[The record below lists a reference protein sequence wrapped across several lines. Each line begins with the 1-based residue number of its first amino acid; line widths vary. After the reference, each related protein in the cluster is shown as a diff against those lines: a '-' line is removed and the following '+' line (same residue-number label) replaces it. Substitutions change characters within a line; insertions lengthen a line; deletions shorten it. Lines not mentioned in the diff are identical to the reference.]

1 MIKTDITLPIK
12 YNNDDVKRAICA
24 RLPVSSDEI
33 SELGLIKRVL
43 VLDKPP
49 AHYRAVAVFS
59 LGSERE
65 SGILKMRNK
74 ASPYE
79 KEIFTAPV
87 SHLKSRPVVVGAG
100 PAGLF
105 AALALAEG
113 GARPIVLERGL
124 AVDERCV
131 SVARFFGGGALDTE
145 SNIQFGEG
153 GAGTFS
159 DGKLKVGSH
168 DKYKTKI
175 LDEFI
180 AGGADGSIV
189 YSSTAHV
196 GTDRLRGVVKYLRER
211 IISLG
216 GEFIFSAKLTDL
228 IVKDGVLL
236 GVRYTKG
243 GMDTVIDTDTA
254 VLAIGHSARDTVRA
268 LYKKG
273 LAMTA
278 RPFGIGARIEHPREY
293 INKIVYRES
302 ADLIDDAASYHLVTH
317 LGSGRS
323 VYSFCMCP
331 GGTVVSATSTEG
343 AVVTNGMSEYGRD
356 ADNSNSA
363 LLVSV
368 TPSDFG
374 SEHPLAGIELQ
385 ERIERCAFSLTGD
398 YKAPSEGLSRLMT
411 GARAEHIAPS
421 YPRGTVDT
429 FTESYLGEEI
439 SGAIREGIS
448 DFDSWLP
455 GFYLPSAVLTGP
467 ETRTTSPIRIERG
480 SDYCAPSFSGV
491 YPVGEGAG
499 YSGGIISSAV
509 DGMKCAEAILL
520 RSASRD

>member
-24 RLPVSSDEI
+24 RLPVSL
-33 SELGLIKRVL
+33 SELSEVSLIKRTL

-49 AHYRAVAVFS
+49 AHYRATAVFS
-59 LGSERE
+59 LPTERE
-65 SGILKMRNK
+65 GGILKIRNK
-74 ASPYE
+74 AASYE
-79 KEIFTAPV
+79 RELFLAPV
-87 SHLKSRPVVVGAG
+87 SRLASRPVVVGAG

-105 AALALAEG
+105 AALTLAEA
-113 GARPIVLERGL
+113 GARPIILERGL
-124 AVDERCV
+124 PVEERCR
-131 SVARFFGGGALDTE
+131 SALSFFSGGSLNTE
-145 SNIQFGEG
+145 SNVQFGEG

-168 DKYKTKI
+168 DKYKDKV
-175 LDEFI
+175 LLEFI
-180 AGGADGSIV
+180 EGGADGSIV

-196 GTDRLRGVVKYLRER
+196 GTDRLRGVVKHIRER

-216 GEFIFSAKLTDL
+216 GEFVFSAKLTDL
-228 IVKDGVLL
+228 KLQDGALSSVVYTKDG
-236 GVRYTKG
+236 REEE
-243 GMDTVIDTDTA
+243 IETDTA
-254 VLAIGHSARDTVRA
+254 VLAIGHSARDTVRM

-293 INKIVYRES
+293 INKIVYKDS
-302 ADLIDDAASYHLVTH
+302 APLIEDAASYHLVTH
-317 LGSGRS
+317 LKNGRS

-331 GGTVVSATSTEG
+331 GGTVVAATSSEG

-374 SEHPLAGIELQ
+374 STHPLAGIELQ
-385 ERIERCAFSLTGD
+385 EKIERAAYSLTD
-398 YKAPSEGLSRLMT
+398 SYRAPSEGLSSLMT
-411 GARAEHIAPS
+411 GEVCEHIVPS
-421 YPRGTVDT
+421 YPRGTDT
-429 FTESYLGEEI
+429 VLSERYLGAELI
-439 SGAIREGIS
+439 ASMKEGIT

-467 ETRTTSPIRIERG
+467 ETRTTSPVRIERG
-480 SDYCAPSFSGV
+480 GDFSALSFSGI
-491 YPVGEGAG
+491 YPAGEGAG

-509 DGMKCAEAILL
+509 DGIKCAEAILNK
-520 RSASRD
+520 